1 MRRSNDLRFIPHL
14 EPSSGSRSRSRS
26 HAGTKCGGAAAASR
40 AGRRRRCRRR
50 RPFGGAGL
58 RLDLRP
64 ARARA
69 WQERSECSDRGA
81 GDERQPDRQ
90 HRELDPDGHIRGR
103 RRGAAVGRDDHHAS
117 HRNGSVRWIAAG
129 DRRRVILTSNGSILT
144 NNHVVENSTSLSV
157 LLPDGR
163 TVSATVVQT
172 DPAHDLAVIKADAT
186 GLTPAKLGNSSAI
199 QVGEVV
205 LAIGSPL
212 GTYTGTV
219 TEGIIS
225 ATNRTITVNDGSSR
239 TGSTLTGLLQT
250 DAAINPGNSGGPI
263 VDGSGKVIG
272 IATAG
277 STQASGLNFAIPIDT
292 AKTLIAQ
299 SGITI

>member
-1 MRRSNDLRFIPHL
+1 MTFDSSPTGSTARDPVPAPAPVPTPKAAPRRRRVP
-14 EPSSGSRSRSRS
+14 
-26 HAGTKCGGAAAASR
+26 GAAAVV
-40 AGRRRRCRRR
+40 
-50 RPFGGAGL
+50 
-58 RLDLRP
+58 
-64 ARARA
+64 
-69 WQERSECSDRGA
+69 
-81 GDERQPDRQ
+81 
-90 HRELDPDGHIRGR
+90 
-103 RRGAAVGRDDHHAS
+103 GAAVLSAVLASGSTFALLEFGLSQNAATAPTAAPAANASLTGSTVNSTPTDTSAVAAAALPSVVTITTQTTATGRFG
-117 HRNGSVRWIAAG
+117 GSQQATGVG
-129 DRRRVILTSNGSILT
+129 SGVILTSNGSILT
-144 NNHVVENSTSLSV
+144 NNHVVENSNALSV

-172 DPAHDLAVIKADAT
+172 DPADDLAVIKADAT
-186 GLTPAKLGNSSAI
+186 GLTPAKLGDSATV

-212 GTYTGTV
+212 GTYTNSV

-225 ATNRTITVNDGSSR
+225 ATNRTITLNDGSSR
-239 TGSTLTGLLQT
+239 TCSTLTGLLQT

-277 STQASGLNFAIPIDT
+277 STQASGLNFAIPINA

-299 SGITI
+299 SGV

>member
-1 MRRSNDLRFIPHL
+1 MTFDSSPTWSPAPDPVPAPDPTPAPNAGAPRRRRVPGVGAVVGAAVLSAVLA
-14 EPSSGSRSRSRS
+14 SGSTFALLELGLGKNAANAPTAVPATNASLTGSTVNS
-26 HAGTKCGGAAAASR
+26 TPTDTSAVAAAALPSVVTITTQ
-40 AGRRRRCRRR
+40 ATATGR
-50 RPFGGAGL
+50 FGGSQQATG
-58 RLDLRP
+58 
-64 ARARA
+64 
-69 WQERSECSDRGA
+69 
-81 GDERQPDRQ
+81 
-90 HRELDPDGHIRGR
+90 
-103 RRGAAVGRDDHHAS
+103 VGS
-117 HRNGSVRWIAAG
+117 G
-129 DRRRVILTSNGSILT
+129 VILTSNGSILT

-199 QVGEVV
+199 KVGEVV

>member
-1 MRRSNDLRFIPHL
+1 MTFDSSPTWGTAPDPSPAPDPAPNAAPRRRRVP
-14 EPSSGSRSRSRS
+14 
-26 HAGTKCGGAAAASR
+26 GAAAVLGAALLSAVLASGSTV
-40 AGRRRRCRRR
+40 ALLEFGLGQKVAPAPAAVPATSISLTGNTVNSTPTDTSAVAAAALPSVVTITTQTIATGR
-50 RPFGGAGL
+50 FGGSQQGT
-58 RLDLRP
+58 
-64 ARARA
+64 
-69 WQERSECSDRGA
+69 G
-81 GDERQPDRQ
+81 
-90 HRELDPDGHIRGR
+90 
-103 RRGAAVGRDDHHAS
+103 VGS
-117 HRNGSVRWIAAG
+117 G
-129 DRRRVILTSNGSILT
+129 VILTSNGSILT

-172 DPAHDLAVIKADAT
+172 DPGHDVAVIKADAT
-186 GLTPAKLGNSSAI
+186 GLTPAKLGDSSTI

-212 GTYTGTV
+212 GTYTNSV

-225 ATNRTITVNDGSSR
+225 ATNRTITVNDGSTR

-277 STQASGLNFAIPIDT
+277 STQASGLNFAIPINT

-299 SGITI
+299 SGVTI

>member
-1 MRRSNDLRFIPHL
+1 MTLDSSPTWEPAPAPTPAPAAGPVIRRHRVPGVGAVLGAAVL
-14 EPSSGSRSRSRS
+14 AAVLASGSTFALVEFLPRQDAATSP
-26 HAGTKCGGAAAASR
+26 AAAAATS
-40 AGRRRRCRRR
+40 ANLTGSSVNSTPADSSAVAAAALPSVVTITSDTTVTGR
-50 RPFGGAGL
+50 FASSGQATG
-58 RLDLRP
+58 
-64 ARARA
+64 
-69 WQERSECSDRGA
+69 
-81 GDERQPDRQ
+81 
-90 HRELDPDGHIRGR
+90 
-103 RRGAAVGRDDHHAS
+103 VGS
-117 HRNGSVRWIAAG
+117 G
-129 DRRRVILTSNGSILT
+129 VILTSDGSILT

-163 TVSATVVQT
+163 TVSATVVKT
-172 DPAHDLAVIKADAT
+172 DPTHDLAVIKADAT
-186 GLTPAKLGNSSAI
+186 GLTPAKLGDSSTI

-212 GTYTGTV
+212 GTYTGSV

-225 ATNRTITVNDGSSR
+225 ATDRTITVGDASSR

-277 STQASGLNFAIPIDT
+277 STQATGLNFAIPINS
-292 AKTLIAQ
+292 ARTLISQ
-299 SGITI
+299 SGVSI